1 MPLWGELD
9 RAARDAAVD
18 LFCSGVPEAEVLR
31 RFGVTNPS
39 AGRKLRKYRAIREGR
54 KGGAT
59 DQPGKWLPDSELDKL
74 ILRALRKQP
83 LAITD
88 LCDVVNAAPKAI
100 RAAIERLQKGG
111 IPVCMQEQQVSVP
124 ETPPPIE
131 RVLPALWRQAAGRV
145 ATLHVSDTHFGSYAA
160 QKSALRLL
168 VKIAV
173 EEYGI
178 KAAYHSG
185 DVVAGNHVYRGQ
197 EHELYAI
204 GFEAQLDDAVQSLPA
219 HDGLT
224 WYVIGGNHDAS
235 YYSQSR
241 VDFMRQLAKE
251 RHDVVNCG
259 WDAAD
264 VPLTE
269 HCDIRLW
276 HPSGGVPY
284 ALSYRGQRYAAQIAQ
299 EELLALVMED
309 RPAPRVRLLQIG
321 HLHVMVGP
329 TLFGALRFFQTGCFE
344 GTTNYLRRKG
354 LTPQVGGYI
363 MEHDITESG
372 TIRSLAFRDY
382 IFDQVADDWRSY
394 PRPDPALSYGV
405 DVVYRLSEM
414 DAAPDYC
421 VAR

>member
-39 AGRKLRKYRAIREGR
+39 AGRKLRRYRAIREGR

-59 DQPGKWLPDSELDKL
+59 DQPAKWLPDSELDKL

-124 ETPPPIE
+124 ETPPPIA

-173 EEYGI
+173 EEYGV
-178 KAAYHSG
+178 KAAFHSG
-185 DVVAGNHVYRGQ
+185 DVCAGNRVYRGQ
-197 EHELYAI
+197 EHELYAL
-204 GFEAQLDDAVQSLPA
+204 GFESQIDDTANSLPRY
-219 HDGLT
+219 DGLT
-224 WYVIGGNHDAS
+224 WYAIGGNHDAS
-235 YYSQSR
+235 YYTQNR
-241 VDFMRQLAKE
+241 VDFMRQLAKV
-251 RHDVVNCG
+251 RPDVVNCG

-269 HCDIRLW
+269 SCDLRMW

-299 EELLALVMED
+299 EELLALVMEH
-309 RPAPRVRLLQIG
+309 PAPRVRLLQIG
-321 HLHVMVGP
+321 HLHVMMGP
-329 TLFGALRFFQTGCFE
+329 TPFGALRFFQAGCFE
-344 GTTNYLRRKG
+344 GATNYLRRKG

-414 DAAPDYC
+414 DVAPDYC